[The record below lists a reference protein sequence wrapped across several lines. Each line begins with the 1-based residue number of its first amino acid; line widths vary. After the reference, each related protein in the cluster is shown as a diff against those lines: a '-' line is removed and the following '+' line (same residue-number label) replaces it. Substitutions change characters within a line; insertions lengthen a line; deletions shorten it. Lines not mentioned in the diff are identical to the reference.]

1 MPARVLC
8 ACHLPEMIAKLQ
20 CNRYHAGAHHHLG
33 RAMPAF
39 AQRGVVILRRMLN
52 KRNLSIVAALL
63 LGLAVAAAI
72 PFRET
77 IFGHRPGASETP
89 SSVGQPPHT
98 IAALG
103 RIEPQSEIINLG
115 AGSAPDRL
123 DLLFV
128 ERGDLVKKGEVLGYL
143 GGYAEQIAQRD
154 LFRAQLDEAKS
165 RLLAERAVNLARVRA
180 AELNQRRILELSPH
194 RIAAEE
200 ATIAGLEAKHA
211 HEKDVLAAR
220 EHLSELKQQFEIDQK
235 DAVVQ
240 IDLARAGLDRV
251 KAEFPVASLEHQVTV
266 ADARAKRL
274 TLYAPCDC
282 HILNV
287 RIKSGE
293 DIGSGPILT
302 LGDTARMR
310 VVAEV
315 YETDIAQMRVGQ
327 AATVSSR
334 ALAKPINGKVV
345 RIGNMVFKNDV
356 LNVDPAARA
365 DARVVEVWIDL
376 DDAAPVKRLTN
387 LTVDVLITT
396 SEPRAEVARPLTR

>member
-20 CNRYHAGAHHHLG
+20 CNRYHAGAHHLG
-33 RAMPAF
+33 RAIPAF
-39 AQRGVVILRRMLN
+39 AQRGVVILRRMVN
-52 KRNLSIVAALL
+52 KRNLSILAALL

-115 AGSAPDRL
+115 GGSAPDRL
-123 DLLFV
+123 ELLFV

-396 SEPRAEVARPLTR
+396 SEPRAEVARPRTR